1 MRRGLTILLAVMDSG
16 LQHAIPHRHLKSH
29 VLTYISLQLLFP
41 FAINTC
47 LGIHLA
53 SQPRRNYVLTKKTEG
68 YGVGA
73 LLSEGYGVGALL
85 SGLACFPGLS
95 LSFGTV
101 ESDSASCLHCLHRRF
116 CVFRRRNPEQYVK

>member
-1 MRRGLTILLAVMDSG
+1 MDSG
-16 LQHAIPHRHLKSH
+16 LQHAIPHRRLKSH
-29 VLTYISLQLLFP
+29 ILTYISLQLLFP

-47 LGIHLA
+47 LRIHLA
-53 SQPRRNYVLTKKTEG
+53 NQPRRDDVLTKKTAG
-68 YGVGA
+68 YEVGA

-85 SGLACFPGLS
+85 SGLACVPGLS

-101 ESDSASCLHCLHRRF
+101 ESDSAGCLHCPYRRF